1 MTTEILVVALG
12 IAISVAQLV
21 PFFTKP
27 ERQRPKII
35 AGFTVAFVI
44 MIVALIV
51 NDHLTYRRA
60 VESAKAEIVNR
71 LDTDKPFEQ
80 IFLDSFYR
88 DFNAMN
94 QVMDELVEDGTI
106 THRRANVTAPTGE
119 TYEIRIYSRV
129 Q

>member
-21 PFFTKP
+21 PLFTKP
-27 ERQRPKII
+27 ERQRPKIV
-35 AGFTVAFVI
+35 AGFTVALVI
-44 MIVALIV
+44 MIVALIW
-51 NDHLTYRRA
+51 NDRLTYRRT
-60 VESAKAEIVNR
+60 VESAKSEILNR
-71 LDTDKPFEQ
+71 LDTPKPFEQ

-88 DFNAMN
+88 DFHAMN
-94 QVMDELVEDGTI
+94 QAMDELVEGGMI

-119 TYEIRIYSRV
+119 TYEVRIYSRV